1 MKEKDKFIAMVAS
14 VGNIDEIDK
23 IKDDASLF
31 EDLHFDSLAVV
42 ELLSTI
48 EQEFAVD
55 FTVLPDFLERFE
67 SVGKIWEG
75 IQILSQ

>member
-1 MKEKDKFIAMVAS
+1 LKEKDKFIAIVAS

-48 EQEFAVD
+48 EQEFVVD

>member
-1 MKEKDKFIAMVAS
+1 MKEKDKFIAIVAS

-48 EQEFAVD
+48 EQEFVVD